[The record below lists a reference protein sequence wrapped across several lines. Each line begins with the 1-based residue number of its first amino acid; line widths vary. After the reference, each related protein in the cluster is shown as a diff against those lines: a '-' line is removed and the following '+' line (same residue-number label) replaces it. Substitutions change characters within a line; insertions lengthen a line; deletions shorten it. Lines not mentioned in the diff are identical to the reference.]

1 MSKKNIEMNFKF
13 NEMDEV
19 NKMKVLNIDN
29 GIFTTHRFKGV
40 DKNVVLSDL
49 WNGKTNSE
57 KRKLINR

>member
-1 MSKKNIEMNFKF
+1 MNFKF

>member
-1 MSKKNIEMNFKF
+1 MSKKNIEMNLKF

-19 NKMKVLNIDN
+19 NKMKVLNVDN
-29 GIFTTHRFKGV
+29 RIFTTHRFKGV

-49 WNGKTNSE
+49 WNAKTNSE